1 MKIRPVGAE
10 LFHADGRTD
19 RHDEANSRFW
29 QFCELAQ
36 KRSRACI
43 GNCCKDTFHPV
54 VHPIY
59 TQYAESVKEL
69 RLLQETRLLASVRPF
84 CSRKYEFVF

>member
-1 MKIRPVGAE
+1 MKIHRMGAE

-36 KRSRACI
+36 KHSRASI
-43 GNCCKDTFHPV
+43 ENCRKDTFHSVVYPV
-54 VHPIY
+54 H
-59 TQYAESVKEL
+59 TQCTESVREL
-69 RLLQETRLLASVRPF
+69 R
-84 CSRKYEFVF
+84 